1 MIRGW
6 GKPLAIV
13 TLYALA
19 VSGCGGSS
27 INVSTGVRDCAN
39 GFDPALPVDVNVPT
53 FTVSTNLDQTGFR
66 TFFAAIQPAATQSS
80 GSGPAGQDQS
90 AADDVGAL
98 SQQYLNYAPASQYK
112 GYTQVR
118 NASDFINNEIGI
130 GDVGNFNTGRQY
142 IVTCIGQGT
151 AAGYNNTA
159 VTLRDI
165 STGSDP
171 NAADSSDTAWNYV
184 VRWSYSPN
192 PPSGSPN
199 VTRVVAGINTNTSI
213 ASIYN
218 PTTFSASGFNQ
229 PESVIYGF
237 TTDNYQN
244 DQNAQLTLNLTRE
257 YVTGSNRD
265 TWAMASESTDS
276 TQTTAQQQTSPPTF
290 SFLGKQVRCVRMV
303 IDYTTNKVDVYYSS
317 NAPVLNTSTNTG
329 TGAYSGSCLDSS
341 ISPNFSYDAD
351 PNNYPNR

>member
-6 GKPLAIV
+6 SKPLVIV
-13 TLYALA
+13 ALYALTL
-19 VSGCGGSS
+19 SGCGGSS

-53 FTVSTNLDQTGFR
+53 FTVSSNLDQTGFR
-66 TFFAAIQPAATQSS
+66 TFFAAIQPASTQSS
-80 GSGPAGQDQS
+80 GSAPSAQDQS
-90 AADDVGAL
+90 AADDVGSL
-98 SQQYLNYAPASQYK
+98 SLQYVHYQPTSQYN
-112 GYTQVR
+112 GYASVR

-130 GDVGNFNTGRQY
+130 GDVGNFNTGRQH
-142 IVTCIGQGT
+142 IVTCIGQDT
-151 AAGYNNTA
+151 PAGYNNTA

-165 STGSDP
+165 STGTDP

-199 VTRVVAGINTNTSI
+199 VTRVIAGINTNTSI
-213 ASIYN
+213 ASIYD

-244 DQNAQLTLNLTRE
+244 NQNAQLTLNLTRE
-257 YVTGSNRD
+257 YVSTSNRD

-276 TQTTAQQQTSPPTF
+276 ADTQPKTSPPTF
-290 SFLGKQVRCVRMV
+290 PFLGQQVRCVRMV

-317 NAPVLNTSTNTG
+317 NAPVLNTTTNTS
-329 TGAYSGSCLDSS
+329 TGAYAGSCLDTS
-341 ISPNFSYDAD
+341 IAPNFSYDAD
-351 PNNYPNR
+351 PTNYPNR